1 MAEAAGLT
9 DQTAE
14 LKPRGKG
21 EGERGEARGDVEDL
35 GTTGE
40 GRQGGVEDWGGE
52 TGLNWATAR
61 LKGDRQRF
69 VDGDR
74 VGIGRAGDIKSFRCM
89 GRVGIC
95 RGGGGRAAASQNG
108 ERPKPEGENY

>member
-1 MAEAAGLT
+1 M
-9 DQTAE
+9 
-14 LKPRGKG
+14 
-21 EGERGEARGDVEDL
+21 EDL

-61 LKGDRQRF
+61 LKGDRERF
-69 VDGDR
+69 VGGDM

-95 RGGGGRAAASQNG
+95 RGGGGGGGLQPARMAKGLNQRGTTIRRKQHN
-108 ERPKPEGENY
+108 